1 MLLEANPNEEAD
13 IVGVP
18 MIRDEG
24 LVGIELLDTLHILS
38 IELEAK
44 DIEVLCHTLPPYTLR
59 DEDNAPLQ

>member
-1 MLLEANPNEEAD
+1 MLLEANPDEEAD
-13 IVGVP
+13 IVGIT

-24 LVGIELLDTLHILS
+24 LVGIELLDTLHILGVKR
-38 IELEAK
+38 EAK